1 MYQEFGEQITFRF
14 VYIVES
20 HPNFV
25 PHAKSL
31 AERAE
36 RAESLC
42 TEANSSMVV
51 LLDDMQN
58 SVADAYHV
66 FDEKAVMIDQGRI
79 VFFNEGSPEGPDFR
93 LAEDLRNAIVERLN
107 RQNV

>member
-1 MYQEFGEQITFRF
+1 M
-14 VYIVES
+14 ES

-36 RAESLC
+36 RAHSVC
-42 TEANSSMVV
+42 TEANSSIPV
-51 LLDDMQN
+51 LLDDMHN
-58 SVADAYHV
+58 NVADAYHV
-66 FDEKAVMIDQGRI
+66 FDEKAVVIDQGRI
-79 VFFNEGSPEGPDFR
+79 VFFTENEGNPEGPDFR
-93 LAEDLRNAIVERLN
+93 LVEQLRNAIVELLN